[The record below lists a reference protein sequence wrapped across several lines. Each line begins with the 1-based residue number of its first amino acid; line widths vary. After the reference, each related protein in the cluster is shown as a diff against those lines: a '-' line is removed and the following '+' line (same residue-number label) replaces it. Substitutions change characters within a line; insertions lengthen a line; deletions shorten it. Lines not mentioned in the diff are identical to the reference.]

1 MFAYL
6 LIAIELVILS
16 GVFYHVFIR
25 EPKPYQV
32 GSSGLWGSY
41 EGGGMHFSQAEVD
54 TLILEYKQNAETQI
68 LMDCRVPRFAN
79 SQMMPGIN
87 PESGNGS
94 SKGGG
99 THLPSDS
106 GWNSLYNSNSPEE
119 KRRKAEQYGWV
130 AQADVQPGNSFMG
143 LLTAALYWFENLSV
157 KLP

>member
-16 GVFYHVFIR
+16 AVFYHVFIR
-25 EPKPYQV
+25 EVKPYQV

-41 EGGGMHFSQAEVD
+41 EGGGVHFSQAEVD
-54 TLILEYKQNAETQI
+54 TLILEYKQNAEPVN

-79 SQMMPGIN
+79 SQMMPSIN
-87 PESGNGS
+87 PESGYGS
-94 SKGGG
+94 SKGSG
-99 THLPSDS
+99 TRLPSDS
-106 GWNSLYNSNSPEE
+106 GWQSLYGSSTPEE
-119 KRRKAEQYGWV
+119 QARKAEQYGWV
-130 AQADVQPGNSFMG
+130 AQTDVHPRNSFMG